1 MFSWSEDFPKEQMIK
16 IITDECKK
24 SINVLEKI
32 KEEFKDK

>member
-1 MFSWSEDFPKEQMIK
+1 MFENLEQMIK

-24 SINVLEKI
+24 SIDILEKI